1 MAADVHMIDMRAS
14 AGRPNLVRLRRLLKK
29 AGLRGVIERGDLV
42 AVKLS
47 FGELGNVGFIQP
59 PFVRTVVEEVLR
71 LGGRPVLM
79 DSNTLYAGSRSN
91 AYDSLVTALKN
102 GFSYAT
108 VGAPVHILDGLVGRD
123 FREVS
128 VPGILYDRVKIGT
141 GLLDADALISLA
153 HFKGHMLAGFGG
165 QIKNLSMGGAPRS
178 GKQMMHS
185 DVKPEVHVDRCAA
198 CGRCA
203 RWCPAEAISVD
214 TYAVIDPER
223 CIGCGECTVTCTRD
237 AIEVSWESEAGVV
250 QQKMAEFALGALA
263 GKEGKFLGVSFV
275 MRVTPDCDC
284 ANWSDAPIVPD
295 VGILAGTDPVALDQA
310 AYELVNQQEGIAS
323 SALGTKGVAAE
334 DKFAHIHKLDPS
346 VQLEH
351 GRAVGLGTRDYRLA

>member
-1 MAADVHMIDMRAS
+1 MADVHFIDTRAS

-29 AGLRGVIERGDLV
+29 AGIRGVVERDDLV
-42 AVKLS
+42 AIKLS

-108 VGAPVHILDGLVGRD
+108 VGAPILILDGLVGRD
-123 FREVS
+123 FREVP
-128 VPGILYDRVKIGT
+128 VPGFIYDRVKIGT

-185 DVKPEVHVDRCAA
+185 DVKPQVNEDSCTA

-203 RWCPAEAISVD
+203 KWCPAQAITVQEH
-214 TYAVIDPER
+214 AAIDAER
-223 CIGCGECTVTCTRD
+223 CIGCGECTVTCTRR
-237 AIEVSWESEAGVV
+237 AIEVSWESEAGLV
-250 QQKMAEFALGALA
+250 QKKMAEFALGALT
-263 GKEGKFLGVSFV
+263 GKAGKFLGVSFM
-275 MRVTPDCDC
+275 MRITPDCDC
-284 ANWSDAPIVPD
+284 ANWSDAPITPD
-295 VGILAGTDPVALDQA
+295 VGILAGLDAVALDQA
-310 AYELVNQQEGIAS
+310 AHDLVNRQEGIVA
-323 SALGTKGVAAE
+323 SALGKRGVSAP
-334 DKFAHIHKLDPS
+334 DKFAHIHRLDPT
-346 VQLEH
+346 VQLAH
-351 GRAVGLGTRDYRLA
+351 GQEIGLGTREYRIA